1 MPAPQLEMVTGYR
14 AVDTMSAESTDRASH
29 LPKRDIH
36 AVAARLHAVAEV
48 PMATSSAGDFLDIA
62 HRIQHQERARLSAQR
77 PARGRRKTQGGGSP

>member
-36 AVAARLHAVAEV
+36 AVAEV

-62 HRIQHQERARLSAQR
+62 HRIQHQERARLSVQR
-77 PARGRRKTQGGGSP
+77 PARGRRKTQGGGNP